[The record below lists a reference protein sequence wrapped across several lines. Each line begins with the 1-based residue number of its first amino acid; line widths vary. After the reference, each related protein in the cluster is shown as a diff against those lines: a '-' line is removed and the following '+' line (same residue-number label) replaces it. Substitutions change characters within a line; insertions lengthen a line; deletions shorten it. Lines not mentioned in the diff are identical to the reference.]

1 MLRAVMH
8 GYYMDLRLYN
18 KAKLIANPFDYTDFM
33 KRKVQQK
40 ITEDNQRGIQT
51 KVKES
56 NTSHAVKLQ
65 DWIESFPCRQHSP
78 VSSHSVY

>member
-51 KVKES
+51 KVTGSSLLHGIKLPG
-56 NTSHAVKLQ
+56 HGLKIFAVDNIIL
-65 DWIESFPCRQHSP
+65 FPAI
-78 VSSHSVY
+78 